1 MRVADTGLRPNRKF
15 RALVI
20 DDESA
25 IRNLIVRALE
35 GRHLESHGAGDARQ
49 AEELLDTNEFDVVV
63 VDLRLPDRKGQS
75 LASDLIR
82 RRPRPLV
89 VVVTGVLD
97 SRITDDLLAR
107 GVDDIHFK
115 PLEYGLLSAK
125 IALLLERRRTRES
138 SISALPNPAQNPV
151 QITSGATVASKI
163 DADAIEKRLSRV
175 TQLIPSGKSALDVVQ
190 ATGSGSVDHE
200 HLTACIARDPA
211 LIVEV
216 LRAAARRSGL
226 AEPTSGD
233 DRLSAAVS
241 RLGPR
246 MVHDLAVASST
257 AAEIYSDLLPWS
269 DGELA
274 WRRGL
279 ASALAC
285 ERLNHEMSLNGKL
298 ETVFLAA
305 LLRPLGRVQLAS
317 MYSQEYEQI
326 VGRARDRGEPLTAF
340 ERSAFGLTPD
350 EVLARLLARWS
361 IAPAI
366 CEILE
371 LASLDFPAVER
382 LPAPL
387 KQQLMM
393 LKVAGFLGEL
403 AVGGWEPWDTLDV
416 LPEPLLIEVCSV
428 VPATIVRRV
437 RGDLMSLAMLRRTLV
452 AADCEST
459 GELDGSEPALVNLG
473 QPAVEAVERFIEALE
488 TPRRFVKLPTRA
500 ISAYTGPLIVNA
512 CCASPVELRRLADM
526 KFCGPRLIVKS
537 RGKFRLQH
545 RQVAVLELPCSWQTF
560 CLACERLLDAAVP
573 TTRSLVPMA
582 GPIHLAPVADAVLA

>member
-1 MRVADTGLRPNRKF
+1 MRVADTGLEPNRKF
-15 RALVI
+15 CALVI
-20 DDESA
+20 DDEPA
-25 IRNLIVRALE
+25 TRNLIVRALE
-35 GRHLESHGAGDARQ
+35 GRHLESHGAGDTRQ
-49 AEELLDTNEFDVVV
+49 ANELLDTNEYDVVV

-125 IALLLERRRTRES
+125 IALLLERRRTRENS
-138 SISALPNPAQNPV
+138 FTALPNPAQNPAR
-151 QITSGATVASKI
+151 ITSGTTAAPKI

-175 TQLIPSGKSALDVVQ
+175 TQLLPSSKSALDVVQ

-200 HLTACIARDPA
+200 HLTACVARDPA

-246 MVHDLAVASST
+246 MVRDLAVASST
-257 AAEIYSDLLPWS
+257 EAEIYSDLLPWS

-305 LLRPLGRVQLAS
+305 LMRPLGRVQLAS

-326 VGRARDRGEPLTAF
+326 VGRARDAGEPLAAF

-361 IAPAI
+361 INPAI

-371 LASLDFPAVER
+371 LASLDFAAVER

-416 LPEPLLIEVCSV
+416 LPEPLLTEVCSV

-473 QPAVEAVERFIEALE
+473 QPAVEAVERFVEGLAA
-488 TPRRFVKLPTRA
+488 PRRFIKLRTRVL
-500 ISAYTGPLIVNA
+500 SAYMGPLLINA
-512 CCASPVELRRLADM
+512 CCASPAELRRLADTP
-526 KFCGPRLIVKS
+526 FHGPRLIVKS
-537 RGKFRLQH
+537 RGKIRLP
-545 RQVAVLELPCSWQTF
+545 AGPAEVLELPCSWQTF
-560 CLACERLLDAAVP
+560 CQACERLLVSAAP
-573 TTRSLVPMA
+573 TTCRQLAIA
-582 GPIHLAPVADAVLA
+582 GPPRTTPVAEPVLA